1 MDVLNKIASYG
12 VVPVIV
18 IEDAKDALPL
28 ADALIDGGLPIAEI
42 TLRTPAALDAI
53 KLIAT
58 HRPEMHLGAGT
69 VIFEDQI
76 AASQGAGA
84 RFALAPGFDAMVVG
98 EAKKGRLPFVP
109 GVMTTSDIQAALQAG
124 CRKVKFFPAEASG
137 GVTMLRSL
145 SEPYRHTGLEF
156 NPTGGVTIDTM
167 NDWLEHPSVFAVG
180 GSWIARAD
188 DITAGNWDRISKNAK
203 TAREM
208 AEAIRKRVKE

>member
-1 MDVLNKIASYG
+1 MDVLNEIASYG

-18 IEDAKDALPL
+18 IEDARDALPL

-42 TLRTPAALDAI
+42 TLRTPAALEAI

-58 HRPEMHLGAGT
+58 HRPDMLVGAGT
-69 VIFEDQI
+69 VIFDDQV
-76 AASQGAGA
+76 AASQAAGA
-84 RFALAPGFDAMVVG
+84 RFALAPGFDPKVVS
-98 EAKKGRLPFVP
+98 EAKKARLPFVP

-137 GVTMLRSL
+137 GVAMLKSL
-145 SEPYRHTGLEF
+145 SEPYRHTGLKF
-156 NPTGGVTIDTM
+156 NPTGGITIDTM

-188 DITAGNWDRISKNAK
+188 DITAGNWDRIAEKAK
-203 TAREM
+203 AAREM
-208 AEAIRKRVKE
+208 AKAIRKRVKA